1 MLAGMWGCLLISTR
15 LKSKNGVTE
24 NPGVGSDSPLQNPG
38 RTNGKLFVLAVLLG
52 LGWWAFCATQILG
65 EIIYLKS
72 GKKIVGEILRENSQ
86 QIFIS
91 HEGGEVAI
99 PRTIVD
105 HIERSPA
112 PPAQATMEAGEPG
125 AKGERD
131 LPLPPPP
138 GDDPAASESQ
148 IVRDNTIDGAALQRL
163 DQEVSRHPSAGNLHR
178 LAQGYQEAAIFL
190 TRQGNPEGALDLY
203 RHALRL
209 APNDLALNL
218 AMAYLLVKQTYYGEA
233 ISLLLPLE
241 DRHPKTPAIP
251 LLLGSA
257 YYATEDLS
265 RAVAE
270 WKKSL
275 ALQDDPRLS
284 EAVAKAERE
293 QSVAGSYLEKR
304 SMHFL
309 VRFEGREAE
318 GLVPDLLNTLEAA
331 FRDLSL
337 DLDYVPHETIIV
349 LLYPNQSFRDIT
361 RSASWVGALND
372 GKIRIPVSGLTK
384 MTPDLARVLKHELT
398 HSFVRQITVGRC
410 PTWFNE
416 GLAQL
421 EEGATTTALGTQLA
435 RAFIDDRVP
444 SFAKLEGPFMGLSN
458 DQVGLAYA
466 KSLAALEYLR
476 DTFSMGE
483 VRRLLKL
490 FPASSSVDSL
500 FQDELRLSYSDFDQ
514 EVANYIVK
522 RYGS

>member
-1 MLAGMWGCLLISTR
+1 MLAGMWGCLVNMGPKNKRQLWETSEVRPDFARRDRGRESVTR
-15 LKSKNGVTE
+15 GL
-24 NPGVGSDSPLQNPG
+24 
-38 RTNGKLFVLAVLLG
+38 LALMLG
-52 LGWWAFCATQILG
+52 LGCWTFHPLQTFA

-72 GKKIVGEILRENSQ
+72 GRKIVGTILREDSQ

-99 PRTIVD
+99 PRTMVD
-105 HIERSPA
+105 RIERSPLA
-112 PPAQATMEAGEPG
+112 AEPANQDGEEG
-125 AKGERD
+125 TKRERD

-138 GDDPAASESQ
+138 GEEAAATGSLV
-148 IVRDNTIDGAALQRL
+148 VRDNTVDAAALQHL
-163 DQEVSRHPSAGNLHR
+163 DQEVSRDPSVANLHR
-178 LAQGYQEAAIFL
+178 LTQGYQEAAIFL

-209 APNDLALNL
+209 APNDLALTL

-241 DRHPKTPAIP
+241 DAHPKTPAIP

-257 YYATEDLS
+257 YYATEDLN

-275 ALQDDPRLS
+275 ALQDDPRLR
-284 EAVAKAERE
+284 EAVAKAEQE
-293 QSVAGSYLEKR
+293 QSVAGSYLEQR
-304 SMHFL
+304 SEHFL
-309 VRFEGREAE
+309 LRYEGRDVE
-318 GLVPDLLNTLEAA
+318 GLVRDILNTLEVA

-337 DLDYVPHETIIV
+337 DLDYVPHETIVV
-349 LLYPNQSFRDIT
+349 LLYPDQSFRDIT

-372 GKIRIPVSGLTK
+372 GKIRIPVSGLTS
-384 MTPDLARVLKHELT
+384 MTPELARVLKHELT
-398 HSFVRQITVGRC
+398 HSFVRQVTVGRC

-421 EEGATTTALGTQLA
+421 EEGATTTTLGTPLA
-435 RAFIDDRVP
+435 RAFIEDRVP
-444 SFAKLEGPFMGLSN
+444 AFAALEGPFMGLSN

-466 KSLAALEYLR
+466 KSLAALEFLR
-476 DTFSMGE
+476 DTYGMGE
-483 VRRLLKL
+483 IRRLLKL
-490 FPASSSVDSL
+490 FPASSSVDTL
-500 FQDELRLSYSDFDQ
+500 FQDELRLSYSDFEK

-522 RYGS
+522 RYGA

>member
-1 MLAGMWGCLLISTR
+1 MT
-15 LKSKNGVTE
+15 
-24 NPGVGSDSPLQNPG
+24 
-38 RTNGKLFVLAVLLG
+38 LLG
-52 LGWWAFCATQILG
+52 LAAWALFPCTLLADT
-65 EIIYLKS
+65 IYLKS
-72 GKKIVGEILRENSQ
+72 GRKIVAEIVREDSK
-86 QIFIS
+86 QIFI
-91 HEGGEVAI
+91 ERGGGEVAI
-99 PRTIVD
+99 PRTIVERV
-105 HIERSPA
+105 ERSTGASAEPD
-112 PPAQATMEAGEPG
+112 EPG
-125 AKGERD
+125 GDSGTERQRA

-138 GDDPAASESQ
+138 GEELGARGSEV
-148 IVRDNTIDGAALQRL
+148 IRDNAIDKAYLQQL
-163 DQEVSRHPSAGNLHR
+163 DGEVSRDPSVANLHR

-209 APNDLALNL
+209 APDDLALNL

-241 DRHPKTPAIP
+241 DRHPQTPAIP

-257 YYATEDLS
+257 YYATEDLD

-270 WKKSL
+270 WNKSL
-275 ALQDDPRLS
+275 ALQDDPRLR
-284 EAVAKAERE
+284 EAVAKAEQE
-293 QSVAGSYLEKR
+293 QNVAGSYLEQR
-304 SMHFL
+304 SEHFL
-309 VRFEGREAE
+309 LRYEGREVE
-318 GLVPDLLNTLEAA
+318 GLIRDLVNTLEAA

-349 LLYPNQSFRDIT
+349 LLYPDQSFRDIT

-372 GKIRIPVSGLTK
+372 GKIRIPVSGLK
-384 MTPDLARVLKHELT
+384 SMTPELARVLKHELT

-421 EEGATTTALGTQLA
+421 GEGATTTGLGTQLA
-435 RAFIDDRVP
+435 RAFVDNRLP
-444 SFAKLEGPFMGLSN
+444 TFAVLEGSFMDLSG

-476 DTFSMGE
+476 DTFGMGE

-490 FPASSSVDSL
+490 LPASSSVESL
-500 FQDELRLSYSDFDQ
+500 LQDELRMNYSAFEQ

-522 RYGS
+522 RYGA

>member
-1 MLAGMWGCLLISTR
+1 MADGMQGSLLITR
-15 LKSKNGVTE
+15 QE
-24 NPGVGSDSPLQNPG
+24 NESLLSEARGSARSLAPRHPG
-38 RTNGKLFVLAVLLG
+38 RATAARILLALMLG
-52 LGWWAFCATQILG
+52 LGTCTLCPFNLFADV
-65 EIIYLKS
+65 IYLKS
-72 GKKIVGEILRENSQ
+72 GRKIVAEILREDSK

-91 HEGGEVAI
+91 RGGGEVAI

-105 HIERSPA
+105 RIERSPVA
-112 PPAQATMEAGEPG
+112 SAEPG
-125 AKGERD
+125 EERGNPGTERQRD

-138 GDDPAASESQ
+138 GEEPSASGSLVIRDDA
-148 IVRDNTIDGAALQRL
+148 IDRVLLQRL
-163 DQEVSRHPSAGNLHR
+163 DEEVSRDPSTGNLHR

-209 APNDLALNL
+209 APNDLALTL

-241 DRHPKTPAIP
+241 DKHQKTPGIP

-257 YYATEDLS
+257 YYATEDLN

-270 WKKSL
+270 WNKSL
-275 ALQDDPRLS
+275 ALQEDPRLR
-284 EAVAKAERE
+284 EAVAKAEKE
-293 QSVAGSYLEKR
+293 QDLAGSYLEQR
-304 SMHFL
+304 SEHFL
-309 VRFEGREAE
+309 LRYEGREAE
-318 GLVPDLLNTLEAA
+318 GLVRDFLNTLELA

-337 DLDYVPHETIIV
+337 DLDYIPHETIVV
-349 LLYPNQSFRDIT
+349 LLYPDQSFRDIT

-372 GKIRIPVSGLTK
+372 GKIRIPVSGLNS
-384 MTPDLARVLKHELT
+384 MTPELARVLKHELT

-421 EEGATTTALGTQLA
+421 EEGATTTGLGTQLA
-435 RAFIDDRVP
+435 RAFVNDRLP
-444 SFAKLEGPFMGLSN
+444 TFATLEGSFMGLPD
-458 DQVGLAYA
+458 DQVALGYA

-476 DTFSMGE
+476 DTYGMGAI
-483 VRRLLKL
+483 RRLLKL
-490 FPASSSVDSL
+490 LPASSSLDSL
-500 FQDELRLSYSDFDQ
+500 LQDELRLSYSAFEQ

>member
-1 MLAGMWGCLLISTR
+1 MADGMQGSLLITR
-15 LKSKNGVTE
+15 QE
-24 NPGVGSDSPLQNPG
+24 NE
-38 RTNGKLFVLAVLLG
+38 RVLSESRASARSFAPRDPADATAARILLALLLG
-52 LGWWAFCATQILG
+52 LGTSTLCPSNLLADV
-65 EIIYLKS
+65 IYLKS
-72 GKKIVGEILRENSQ
+72 GRKIVAEILHEDSR

-91 HEGGEVAI
+91 RGGGEVAI

-105 HIERSPA
+105 RIERSPVGA
-112 PPAQATMEAGEPG
+112 AEPVEEG
-125 AKGERD
+125 GNPGTERQRD

-138 GDDPAASESQ
+138 GEELPASGSLV
-148 IVRDNTIDGAALQRL
+148 IRDNAIDKPLLQRL
-163 DQEVSRHPSAGNLHR
+163 DEEVSRDPSTGNLHR

-209 APNDLALNL
+209 APNDLALTL

-241 DRHPKTPAIP
+241 DRHPKTPGIP

-257 YYATEDLS
+257 YYATEDLN

-275 ALQDDPRLS
+275 ALQEDPRLR
-284 EAVAKAERE
+284 EAVAKAEKE
-293 QSVAGSYLEKR
+293 QDVAGSYLEQR
-304 SMHFL
+304 SEHFL
-309 VRFEGREAE
+309 LRYEGREAE
-318 GLVPDLLNTLEAA
+318 GLVRDFLNTLELA

-337 DLDYVPHETIIV
+337 DLDYIPHETIVV
-349 LLYPNQSFRDIT
+349 LLYPDQSFRDIT

-372 GKIRIPVSGLTK
+372 GKIRIPVSGLNS
-384 MTPDLARVLKHELT
+384 MTPELARVLKHELT

-421 EEGATTTALGTQLA
+421 EEGATTTGLGSQLA
-435 RAFIDDRVP
+435 RAFVHDRLP
-444 SFAKLEGPFMGLSN
+444 TFATLEGPFMSLPD
-458 DQVGLAYA
+458 DQVALAYA

-476 DTFSMGE
+476 DTYGMGE
-483 VRRLLKL
+483 IRRLLKL
-490 FPASSSVDSL
+490 LPANSGLDSL
-500 FQDELRLSYSDFDQ
+500 LQDELRLSYSAFEE
-514 EVANYIVK
+514 EVANYVVK

>member
-1 MLAGMWGCLLISTR
+1 MLAGMWGCLLNMR
-15 LKSKNGVTE
+15 QE
-24 NPGVGSDSPLQNPG
+24 NKGGLSEGSGVGPASACQIHG
-38 RTNGKLFVLAVLLG
+38 RANATQLLLALLLG
-52 LGWWAFCATQILG
+52 LGFWAFCSTQIHA

-72 GKKIVGEILRENSQ
+72 GRKIVGEILRQDSQ

-91 HEGGEVAI
+91 HEGGEIAI
-99 PRTIVD
+99 PRAIVD

-112 PPAQATMEAGEPG
+112 VAEPAEGGSAAEVQR
-125 AKGERD
+125 ERD

-138 GDDPAASESQ
+138 GEQPATTESLV
-148 IVRDNTIDGAALQRL
+148 VRDNTIDAAALQRL
-163 DQEVSRHPSAGNLHR
+163 DQEVSRDPSVGNLHR

-190 TRQGNPEGALDLY
+190 TRGGNPEGALDLY

-209 APNDLALNL
+209 APNDLALTL

-233 ISLLLPLE
+233 ISMLLPLE
-241 DRHPKTPAIP
+241 DMHPKTPAIP

-257 YYATEDLS
+257 YYATEDLN

-275 ALQDDPRLS
+275 ALQDDPRLR

-309 VRFEGREAE
+309 LRYEGREAE
-318 GLVPDLLNTLEAA
+318 SLVPDLLNTLEAA

-337 DLDYVPHETIIV
+337 DLDYIPHETIIV
-349 LLYPNQSFRDIT
+349 LLYPDQSFRDIT

-372 GKIRIPVSGLTK
+372 GKIRIPVSGLTS

-421 EEGATTTALGTQLA
+421 EEGATTTGLGSQLA
-435 RAFIDDRVP
+435 RAFIDNRVP
-444 SFAKLEGPFMGLSN
+444 TFAKLEGPFMGLSN
-458 DQVGLAYA
+458 EQVGLAYA
-466 KSLAALEYLR
+466 KSLAALEFLR
-476 DTFSMGE
+476 DTYGMGE
-483 VRRLLKL
+483 IRRLLKL

-500 FQDELRLSYSDFDQ
+500 FQDELRLSYSDFEQ

>member
-1 MLAGMWGCLLISTR
+1 MLVGMWGCLLNMR
-15 LKSKNGVTE
+15 LE
-24 NPGVGSDSPLQNPG
+24 NKGGPSEDPGVGPDSASQTDG
-38 RTNGKLFVLAVLLG
+38 RAKATRLLFALILG
-52 LGWWAFCATQILG
+52 LGYWTFCPTQILA

-72 GKKIVGEILRENSQ
+72 GRKIVGEILREDSQ

-91 HEGGEVAI
+91 REDGEVAI
-99 PRTIVD
+99 PRTLVD

-112 PPAQATMEAGEPG
+112 AAEPAAEDGEAGT
-125 AKGERD
+125 KRERD

-138 GDDPAASESQ
+138 GEEPAATESLV
-148 IVRDNTIDGAALQRL
+148 VRGNTIDGAALQRL
-163 DQEVSRHPSAGNLHR
+163 DQEVSRDPSVGNLHR
-178 LAQGYQEAAIFL
+178 LAQGYQEAAVFL

-209 APNDLALNL
+209 APNDLALTL

-241 DRHPKTPAIP
+241 DSHPKTPAIP

-257 YYATEDLS
+257 YYATEDLN

-275 ALQDDPRLS
+275 TLQDDPRLR

-293 QSVAGSYLEKR
+293 QSVAGSYLEQR
-304 SMHFL
+304 SEHFL
-309 VRFEGREAE
+309 LRYEGREVE
-318 GLVPDLLNTLEAA
+318 GLVRDLLNTLEVA

-337 DLDYVPHETIIV
+337 DLDYIPHETIIV
-349 LLYPNQSFRDIT
+349 LLYPDQSFRDIT

-372 GKIRIPVSGLTK
+372 GKIRIPVSGLTS
-384 MTPDLARVLKHELT
+384 MTPELARVLKHELT

-421 EEGATTTALGTQLA
+421 EEGTTTTGLGTQLA
-435 RAFIDDRVP
+435 RAFINDRVP
-444 SFAKLEGPFMGLSN
+444 SFTKLEGPFMGLSN
-458 DQVGLAYA
+458 DQIGLAYA
-466 KSLAALEYLR
+466 KSLAALEFLR
-476 DTFSMGE
+476 DTYGMGE
-483 VRRLLKL
+483 IRRLLKL
-490 FPASSSVDSL
+490 FPASSSADSL
-500 FQDELRLSYSDFDQ
+500 FQDELRLSYSDFEQ

>member
-1 MLAGMWGCLLISTR
+1 MQGCLLITR
-15 LKSKNGVTE
+15 QGNES
-24 NPGVGSDSPLQNPG
+24 
-38 RTNGKLFVLAVLLG
+38 VLAEVRRSRPGPARRNRGRANASRILLALMLG
-52 LGWWAFCATQILG
+52 LGCWTLCPAQLPADV
-65 EIIYLKS
+65 IYLKN
-72 GKKIVGEILRENSQ
+72 GRKIVAEILREDSQ

-91 HEGGEVAI
+91 REGGEVAI

-105 HIERSPA
+105 RIERSPA
-112 PPAQATMEAGEPG
+112 ASAEPTEEAGDAGTERQ
-125 AKGERD
+125 RD

-138 GDDPAASESQ
+138 GEEASASELQ
-148 IVRDNTIDGAALQRL
+148 VIRDQAIDSAYLRRL
-163 DQEVSRHPSAGNLHR
+163 DDEVSHDPSPGNLHR
-178 LAQGYQEAAIFL
+178 LAQAYQEAAIFL

-209 APNDLALNL
+209 APDDLALTL

-241 DRHPKTPAIP
+241 DKHPKTSAIP

-257 YYATEDLS
+257 YYATEDLN

-270 WKKSL
+270 WRKSL
-275 ALQDDPRLS
+275 DLRDDPSLR
-284 EAVAKAERE
+284 EAVAKAEQE
-293 QSVAGSYLEKR
+293 QNVAGSYLEQR
-304 SMHFL
+304 SEHFL
-309 VRFEGREAE
+309 LRYEGREVE
-318 GLVPDLLNTLEAA
+318 GLVRDLLNTLEVA

-337 DLDYVPHETIIV
+337 DLDYIPHETIIV

-372 GKIRIPVSGLTK
+372 GKIRVPVSGLTS
-384 MTPDLARVLKHELT
+384 MTPELARVLKHELT

-421 EEGATTTALGTQLA
+421 EEGATTTGLGTQLA
-435 RAFIDDRVP
+435 RAFVNDRLP
-444 SFAKLEGPFMGLSN
+444 TFATLEGSFMGLPDN
-458 DQVGLAYA
+458 QVGLAYA

-476 DTFSMGE
+476 DTYGMGE
-483 VRRLLKL
+483 VCRLLKL
-490 FPASSSVDSL
+490 LPASSSVDSL
-500 FQDELRLSYSDFDQ
+500 FQDELRLSYSVFEQ